1 MKNLNKPSQQNIG
14 NAGEYFI
21 ASILSSHNFISTI
34 TLGRAERYEKTNR
47 KR

>member
-1 MKNLNKPSQQNIG
+1 MKDPNKPSQQNIG
-14 NAGEYFI
+14 NTGEYFI

-34 TLGRAERYEKTNR
+34 TLRRAERYEKTNR